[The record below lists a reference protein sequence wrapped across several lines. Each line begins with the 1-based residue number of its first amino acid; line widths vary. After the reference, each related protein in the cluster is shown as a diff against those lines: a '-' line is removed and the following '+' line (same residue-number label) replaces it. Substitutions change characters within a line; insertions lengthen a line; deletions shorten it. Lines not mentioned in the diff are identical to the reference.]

1 MSRRIVVNTHRK
13 RTDSRNILILGG
25 GFGGAYALRYLTKA
39 WDQHK
44 DLEITLVS
52 DENFFL
58 FSPLLHEVA
67 TGGLEPRHIALPVRG
82 LSWPDRFTFIQASV
96 QKINLNERKVL
107 TTAGTLDF
115 DYLILALGSVRD
127 MSGLC
132 LEGGNV
138 FTLKT
143 LTDGRQIRNHI
154 IKVFEQASIEKNPE
168 QQRQLLTFIVSG
180 GGYIGVQL
188 VTSMRYFIFK
198 DLAKC
203 YKTINRNNIR
213 IILVEIEPK
222 LVSPLH
228 TNLGAYIMRD
238 LQSMGIEVRLKSR
251 VTHAYPDHVKINGS
265 EIVPTSTLIWVAGIL
280 SSPQVAQMDARR
292 DNIGRV
298 KVNEYLEV
306 LDFPNVYA
314 VGDCARFE
322 DPKSGLPIPPKAHT
336 AVRQAKIAAQNILA
350 DILGQEKRPY
360 TYSNPFEIV
369 PLGPSNGVFSFHGLR
384 LYGLLARFLWMTGYA
399 TLIPRTYN
407 RARILVD
414 WLLSLIFG
422 RDMTFLK

>member
-1 MSRRIVVNTHRK
+1 MSRKSVVNTRK
-13 RTDSRNILILGG
+13 DSTGSIKILILGG
-25 GFGGAYALRYLTKA
+25 GFGGVYALRHLTKA
-39 WDQHK
+39 LNHRK
-44 DLEITLVS
+44 DIEITLVS

-67 TGGLEPRHIALPVRG
+67 AGGLEPRHIALLVRG
-82 LSWPDRFTFIQASV
+82 LSRPDRFTFMQASV

-115 DYLILALGSVRD
+115 DYLLLALGSVRD
-127 MSGLC
+127 LSGLC

-143 LTDGRQIRNHI
+143 LTDGRQIRNQI
-154 IKVFEQASIEKNPE
+154 IKVFEQASIEKDPE

-188 VTSMRYFIFK
+188 VTSLRDFIFK

-203 YKTINRNNIR
+203 YQTINRNDIK
-213 IILVEIEPK
+213 IMLVEIEPK
-222 LVSPLH
+222 IVSPLH
-228 TNLGAYIMRD
+228 TKLGAYIMKD
-238 LQSMGIEVRLKSR
+238 LQSTGIEVRLKSQ
-251 VTHAYPDHVKINGS
+251 VTHSYPDHVKINGS
-265 EIVPTSTLIWVAGIL
+265 EIVPTATLIWVAGIL

-314 VGDCARFE
+314 VGDCAHFE

-336 AVRQAKIAAQNILA
+336 GIRQAKIAVRNILA
-350 DILGQEKRPY
+350 DSLGQEKRPY
-360 TYSNPFEIV
+360 IYSNPFDIV
-369 PLGPSNGVFSFHGLR
+369 PLGPAKGVFSFHSLR
-384 LYGLLARFLWMTGYA
+384 LYGLPARFLWMAGYA